1 MSAGSVDPAFRRG
14 RRLHGASMTE
24 LEQAIRSLES
34 SLESNDG
41 PVGVREL
48 MLNVLAG
55 LRGIEKQL
63 TEINETIRSIKVANS
78 DQPPAKH

>member
-1 MSAGSVDPAFRRG
+1 
-14 RRLHGASMTE
+14 MTE
-24 LEQAIRSLES
+24 LEQAIRNLES

-41 PVGVREL
+41 PIGVREL

-55 LRGIEKQL
+55 LRGIDKQL
-63 TEINETIRSIKVANS
+63 TEINETIRSINVANS